1 MRIEII
7 INQKTVYA
15 GFNPADAKKAI
26 GDQMAAE
33 MVRQFQPLFDAADL
47 VQKSREQEAMEL

>member
-15 GFNPADAKKAI
+15 GFNPADAKRAI
-26 GDQMAAE
+26 NDQMAAD
-33 MVRQFQPLFDAADL
+33 MTRQFQPLFDAADL
-47 VQKSREQEAMEL
+47 VQQSREQEAMEL

>member
-7 INQKTVYA
+7 INNRTVYA
-15 GFNPADAKKAI
+15 GVNPADAKRAI

-33 MVRQFQPLFDAADL
+33 MARQFQPLFDAADL
-47 VQKSREQEAMEL
+47 VQRSKEQETMKL

>member
-7 INQKTVYA
+7 INNRTVYA
-15 GFNPADAKKAI
+15 GVNPADAKRAI
-26 GDQMAAE
+26 GDQMASE
-33 MVRQFQPLFDAADL
+33 MTRQLQPLFDAADM